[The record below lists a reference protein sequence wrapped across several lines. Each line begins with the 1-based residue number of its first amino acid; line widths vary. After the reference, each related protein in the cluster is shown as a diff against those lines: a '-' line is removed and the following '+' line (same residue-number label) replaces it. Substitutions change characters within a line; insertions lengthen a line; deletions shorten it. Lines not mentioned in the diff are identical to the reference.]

1 MDFIVNVSNRHP
13 TVCCRNIEIAM
24 KQRDNAWKYFIIKVT
39 YHFQFEFAQHDPDR
53 QSIIA
58 PDPAQVDATILRQI
72 CSQQHIKL

>member
-1 MDFIVNVSNRHP
+1 
-13 TVCCRNIEIAM
+13 M

-72 CSQQHIKL
+72 CSQQHRKL